1 MKVIIDTNI
10 LISAVLK
17 GRNPGE
23 VVQFIIDSYDFD
35 WIVSQEI
42 LEEYRE
48 VINRRKFKLVDEV
61 KNEWLNKIEAIPQLV
76 EVKVTIDF
84 PRDAKDAKFLAL
96 AIASEADILITGD
109 KDFNEVRELET
120 TAIVSVSAFKDLF
133 IDDRAVD

>member
-1 MKVIIDTNI
+1 MKVIIDTNV